1 MLEEEI
7 EKKTDQRKW
16 IRIRN
21 IIVQEIVDP

>member
-7 EKKTDQRKW
+7 EKKTDQRKR